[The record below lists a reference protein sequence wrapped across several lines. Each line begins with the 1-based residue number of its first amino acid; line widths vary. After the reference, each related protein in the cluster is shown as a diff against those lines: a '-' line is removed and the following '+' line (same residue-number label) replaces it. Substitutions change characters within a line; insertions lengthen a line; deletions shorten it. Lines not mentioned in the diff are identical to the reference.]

1 MAPSMGTAAL
11 WVSRDSRQPG
21 SRASVHPVSFLS
33 ITARQLGPHFVLNQ
47 ESRMPLNGAFWSSIP
62 TLPCMVILIL
72 TIIIPLYPG
81 LSLGAAANPLGK
93 KETRFWSPGLSLGP
107 ELAVGSASQ
116 ADFRGRALH
125 PPAGHRPFHTSPLPW
140 PCQERTCSLFM
151 AGGRKGRG
159 HAANRPTMSA
169 RVPLWQ
175 TRCFYP
181 HTPHSASPPHQHARP
196 STIQRVKWRMTL
208 SSGGG
213 SLRSGYSWQPQSR
226 DTGSSG
232 WETLSSEDPDSYRG
246 TRSIP
251 SP

>member
-11 WVSRDSRQPG
+11 WVSWDSRQPG

-47 ESRMPLNGAFWSSIP
+47 ESRMPLNGAFWYSIP

-72 TIIIPLYPG
+72 TIIISLYPG

-125 PPAGHRPFHTSPLPW
+125 PACRSQTLSQIPLALALPGKDMQPIYGWWEIGSGSCSQQTHYECSGPSLANQMLLPPHPSLCFSTSPACEALINPVG
-140 PCQERTCSLFM
+140 QM
-151 AGGRKGRG
+151 
-159 HAANRPTMSA
+159 
-169 RVPLWQ
+169 
-175 TRCFYP
+175 
-181 HTPHSASPPHQHARP
+181 
-196 STIQRVKWRMTL
+196 
-208 SSGGG
+208 
-213 SLRSGYSWQPQSR
+213 
-226 DTGSSG
+226 
-232 WETLSSEDPDSYRG
+232 EDDP
-246 TRSIP
+246 
-251 SP
+251 